1 MRRWSL
7 LIVFVVLSLFSC
19 AGVDHRA
26 ATGPVDLTILHVNDT
41 HGRVLPYLEKTVD
54 PASNV
59 SGSAYLAA
67 LVEQERA
74 RNPQGTLLLS
84 AGDMFQGTPIS
95 NVFRGEPMI
104 AAMNAIGF
112 DAMALGNHEF
122 DWGMDALQ
130 ALRQKA
136 LFPFLTANIADSAGK
151 GPAGAVPYVVVERKG
166 LKIAVIG
173 LTTTEVAYT
182 TKPGYVRDL
191 KVLKP
196 ETVLPGLVQ
205 RVRSEGARMVVV
217 LSHIGFEEDKTLAR
231 AVDGIDVIVGGHSH
245 TAVKEPVRVGRTVV
259 VQAGWNGIYLG
270 TLRCRLNPE
279 AGEDARLSAE
289 GGLTLVSAGPGR
301 PYDGKVAQMIEAYN
315 VKIKTEFAEVVGET
329 AVDLIT
335 SKTSETNIGNLMTDA
350 MREAANA
357 DIAFQNSGGF
367 RVNLPKGKLTMEHV
381 YTLLPFDNTLVSMD
395 LPGSAVLALLE
406 QSGGGEYGFLQMSGA
421 SVAYDMTKPAGSRV
435 MRALVSGKPLDPAR
449 TYRVATNDFAASGG
463 DRLLPFKEG
472 RNLVYGDELRDVFV
486 AYLKGRSPVSPGVEG
501 RIVVN
506 R

>member
-166 LKIAVIG
+166 L
-173 LTTTEVAYT
+173 
-182 TKPGYVRDL
+182 
-191 KVLKP
+191 
-196 ETVLPGLVQ
+196 
-205 RVRSEGARMVVV
+205 
-217 LSHIGFEEDKTLAR
+217 
-231 AVDGIDVIVGGHSH
+231 
-245 TAVKEPVRVGRTVV
+245 
-259 VQAGWNGIYLG
+259 
-270 TLRCRLNPE
+270 
-279 AGEDARLSAE
+279 
-289 GGLTLVSAGPGR
+289 
-301 PYDGKVAQMIEAYN
+301 
-315 VKIKTEFAEVVGET
+315 
-329 AVDLIT
+329 
-335 SKTSETNIGNLMTDA
+335 
-350 MREAANA
+350 
-357 DIAFQNSGGF
+357 
-367 RVNLPKGKLTMEHV
+367 
-381 YTLLPFDNTLVSMD
+381 
-395 LPGSAVLALLE
+395 
-406 QSGGGEYGFLQMSGA
+406 
-421 SVAYDMTKPAGSRV
+421 
-435 MRALVSGKPLDPAR
+435 
-449 TYRVATNDFAASGG
+449 
-463 DRLLPFKEG
+463 
-472 RNLVYGDELRDVFV
+472 
-486 AYLKGRSPVSPGVEG
+486 RSPSSG
-501 RIVVN
+501 
-506 R
+506 